1 MRRTWKKILKVI
13 NPTTRSLPQPHER
26 LQRWKGSRRG
36 CRSTNLSGQA
46 AHGGAQVQA
55 DYVLCPPLEA
65 PTAEYEKIRAKNLMR
80 NNRIFQ
86 SLGITALGMMET
98 CQLNKENRFEVKFH
112 QKTGSRPYISHVH
125 ALKEARKG
133 EELTLFDLFKE
144 CHNGKK
150 TDFSEPV
157 KKAIASFYYSFLC

>member
-1 MRRTWKKILKVI
+1 MTKMTTSKKL
-13 NPTTRSLPQPHER
+13 
-26 LQRWKGSRRG
+26 
-36 CRSTNLSGQA
+36 A
-46 AHGGAQVQA
+46 
-55 DYVLCPPLEA
+55 EA

-86 SLGITALGMMET
+86 SLGIAALGMMSPDNEVIEEDEVEDIVVEKEDKET
-98 CQLNKENRFEVKFH
+98 CQSNKENRFEVKFH

-150 TDFSEPV
+150 TGFSEPV
-157 KKAIASFYYSFLC
+157 KKAII